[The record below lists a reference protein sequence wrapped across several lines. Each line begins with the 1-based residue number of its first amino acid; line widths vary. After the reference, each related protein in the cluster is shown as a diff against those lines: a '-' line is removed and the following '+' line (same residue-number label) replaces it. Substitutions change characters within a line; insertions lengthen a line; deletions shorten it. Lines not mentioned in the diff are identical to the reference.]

1 MILSDK
7 KILKNGYFI
16 LIGTAFIYLL
26 FVNALD
32 THLPIT
38 KGFNLFEL
46 LYVVMLLTIFFSQTI
61 LKKEL
66 FIGDYL
72 ILGSFSILI
81 LSGFITNE
89 LLSYQGKKFALL
101 DCITLSKFVVA
112 YFFGRIVFEKEVVD
126 QLVMYLQAWVRW
138 ITLVLFG
145 ALLLNF
151 IFPLWPTY
159 EIRFGYTIQILV
171 FSHATYLTSTAI
183 FCLLFLTFKRRK
195 YDFFYICMNVILI
208 ILAGRNK
215 GLIFLGVY
223 VFVLMLQY
231 FKRNTPIWSLM
242 GISFILYFLFQ
253 NIISE
258 RLFSSE
264 TAARSTL
271 YKNALLLANR
281 YFPFG
286 TGFGSYGSSASVK
299 GYSGLYGELGFNQL
313 YGFSE
318 ETKNY
323 LTDSFIAMIL
333 GQFGYLGLF
342 LLTTILISM
351 FVLVRKNS
359 KYESLTLL
367 LFVFIFIS
375 MITENFISSSYGVLA
390 FALVGMLV
398 NKKEEKVEEI
408 L

>member
-7 KILKNGYFI
+7 KMLKKSSFI
-16 LIGTAFIYLL
+16 LIGLVFLYLL

-38 KGFNLFEL
+38 KGFYLFEL
-46 LYVVMLLTIFFSQTI
+46 FYVGMLLSILVFQTI

-66 FIGDYL
+66 FVGDYL
-72 ILGSFSILI
+72 ILGVFSL
-81 LSGFITNE
+81 LVLCGFITNI
-89 LLSYQGKKFALL
+89 LLSYQGFKLVFL
-101 DCITLSKFVVA
+101 DFVTLSKFIVA
-112 YFFGRIVFEKEVVD
+112 YFFGRLIIEKTVINQMFV
-126 QLVMYLQAWVRW
+126 YLQSLVRG
-138 ITLVLFG
+138 ISLFLFG
-145 ALLLNF
+145 ALLLNY
-151 IFPLWPTY
+151 IVPLWNTY
-159 EIRFGYTIQILV
+159 ETRFGYTIQILV

-183 FCLLFLTFKRRK
+183 FCLLFFTFNRRK
-195 YDFFYICMNVILI
+195 YDFIYIGMNVILV

-223 VFVLMLQY
+223 LFILVFQY
-231 FKRNTPIWSLM
+231 FKKKIPIWSLA
-242 GISFILYFLFQ
+242 GISLFLYLLFQ

-271 YKNALLLANR
+271 YQNGLLLANR

-286 TGFGSYGSSASVK
+286 AGFGSYGSSASIK
-299 GYSGLYGELGFNQL
+299 NYSSLYGELGFDQL

-318 ETKNY
+318 ETKYY

-342 LLTTILISM
+342 LIGTIFIMM
-351 FVLVRKNS
+351 FFLVRKNTQ
-359 KYESLTLL
+359 YESFTLTL
-367 LFVFIFIS
+367 FIFIFLS
-375 MITENFISSSYGVLA
+375 MITENFISSSYGVFA
-390 FALVGMLV
+390 FILVGMLV
-398 NKKEEKVEEI
+398 NQKAGKTKEFI
-408 L
+408 

>member
-7 KILKNGYFI
+7 KTPKNNYFI
-16 LIGTAFIYLL
+16 FIGIVYLYLL

-38 KGFNLFEL
+38 KEFHLFEL
-46 LYVVMLLTIFFSQTI
+46 LYVGMLLTIFLSQTI

-66 FIGDYL
+66 FVGDYL
-72 ILGSFSILI
+72 ILGAFSILMI
-81 LSGFITNE
+81 SGLITNE
-89 LLSYQGKKFALL
+89 LLSYQGMKLALL
-101 DCITLSKFVVA
+101 DCVTLSKFFVA
-112 YFFGRIVFEKEVVD
+112 YFFGRILFEKKTVD
-126 QLVMYLQAWVRW
+126 QLLVFLQSWVRW
-138 ITLVLFG
+138 ITLFLFG
-145 ALLLNF
+145 ALILNLV
-151 IFPLWPTY
+151 IPLWPTY
-159 EIRFGYTIQILV
+159 ETRFGYTIQILV

-183 FCLLFLTFKRRK
+183 FCLLFLTFNRRK
-195 YDFFYICMNVILI
+195 YDYIYICMNSILI

-223 VFVLMLQY
+223 LFVLVLQY
-231 FKRNTPIWSLM
+231 LKKNTPIWSLI
-242 GISFILYFLFQ
+242 GISAILYLLFQ

-271 YKNALLLANR
+271 YQKGLLLAND

-286 TGFGSYGSSASVK
+286 TGFGSYGSSASTKV
-299 GYSGLYGELGFNQL
+299 YSGIYGELGFNQL
-313 YGFSE
+313 FGFSE

-333 GQFGYLGLF
+333 GQFGYSGLF
-342 LLTTILISM
+342 LMVTILLSM
-351 FVLVRKNS
+351 FVLVRKNTE
-359 KYESLTLL
+359 YESFTLL
-367 LFVFIFIS
+367 IFVFIFIS

-390 FALVGMLV
+390 FVFVGMLV
-398 NKKEEKVEEI
+398 NQKE
-408 L
+408 

>member
-1 MILSDK
+1 MHPMILSDK
-7 KILKNGYFI
+7 KTLGNSYLILTGLTFLYF
-16 LIGTAFIYLL
+16 L

-38 KGFNLFEL
+38 KDFHLFEL
-46 LYVVMLLTIFFSQTI
+46 LYASMLLAIFLSQTI
-61 LKKEL
+61 LKKVL
-66 FIGDYL
+66 YVGDYL
-72 ILGSFSILI
+72 IFGAFSILV

-89 LLSYQGKKFALL
+89 LLSYQGMKLAVL

-112 YFFGRIVFEKEVVD
+112 YFFGRILFEKKVVD
-126 QLVMYLQAWVRW
+126 QLVMYLQNWVRW
-138 ITLVLFG
+138 ITFTLFG

-151 IFPLWPTY
+151 IIPLWPTY
-159 EIRFGYTIQILV
+159 ETRFGYTIQILV

-195 YDFFYICMNVILI
+195 YDVFYIYMNSILI

-223 VFVLMLQY
+223 VFILMFQY
-231 FKRNTPIWSLM
+231 FKKKTPIWSLM
-242 GISFILYFLFQ
+242 GISFILYLLFQ

-271 YKNALLLANR
+271 YQNGLLLANR

-286 TGFGSYGSSASVK
+286 TGFGSYGSSASTKV
-299 GYSGLYGELGFNQL
+299 YSGIYGELGFNQL

-342 LLTTILISM
+342 LMGSIFIMM
-351 FVLVRKNS
+351 FFLVRKNTQ
-359 KYESLTLL
+359 YESFTLL

-390 FALVGMLV
+390 FILIGMLV
-398 NKKEEKVEEI
+398 NQKNNE
-408 L
+408 

>member
-7 KILKNGYFI
+7 KTLKNGYFI
-16 LIGTAFIYLL
+16 LIGLTFLYLL

-38 KGFNLFEL
+38 KGFHLFEL
-46 LYVVMLLTIFFSQTI
+46 LYAGMLLAIFLSQTI
-61 LKKEL
+61 LKKVL
-66 FIGDYL
+66 YVGDYL
-72 ILGSFSILI
+72 ILGAFSILV
-81 LSGFITNE
+81 LYGFITNE
-89 LLSYQGKKFALL
+89 LLSYQGMKLAVF

-112 YFFGRIVFEKEVVD
+112 YFFGRILLKKNAVN
-126 QLVMYLQAWVRW
+126 QLVVYLQSWVRW
-138 ITLVLFG
+138 ITLALFG

-151 IFPLWPTY
+151 VLPLWPTY
-159 EIRFGYTIQILV
+159 EMRFGYTIQILV

-183 FCLLFLTFKRRK
+183 FCLLFLTFKRQK
-195 YDFFYICMNVILI
+195 YDYIYVCMNAILI

-223 VFVLMLQY
+223 IFVLMLQY
-231 FKRNTPIWSLM
+231 FKKNTPIWSLM
-242 GISFILYFLFQ
+242 GISFILYLLFQ

-271 YKNALLLANR
+271 YQNGLLLANR

-286 TGFGSYGSSASVK
+286 AGFGSYGSSASIK

-318 ETKNY
+318 EIKNY
-323 LTDSFIAMIL
+323 LTDSFIAMVL

-342 LLTTILISM
+342 LIGSILVMM
-351 FVLVRKNS
+351 FFLVRKNTQ
-359 KYESLTLL
+359 YRNFTLL

-390 FALVGMLV
+390 FVLVGMLV
-398 NKKEEKVEEI
+398 NEEEVEEI